1 MTALTLY
8 RPWTSPTI
16 RHASVV
22 RQLVIWAD
30 LINAAAA
37 VLRPLLVTAGVIA
50 AAATSSAPA
59 HADPLSESITN
70 ALNTAAS
77 CYPAPPVGF
86 GDDRGS
92 PPRVHAT
99 DHGWTGTNGPRPYP
113 G

>member
-8 RPWTSPTI
+8 RPWTSSTI

-70 ALNTAAS
+70 ALNTAGS

-86 GDDRGS
+86 WR
-92 PPRVHAT
+92 
-99 DHGWTGTNGPRPYP
+99 
-113 G
+113 